1 MFSNG
6 ALCPF
11 AQRFPLALC
20 PQQPPAQPNPQ
31 SAHSK
36 PKREQERVPCLSI
49 GCEIGFVILHRHVRF
64 RHQLPYSLI
73 GKNQR
78 SHPGEPARK

>member
-11 AQRFPLALC
+11 AQRFPLALR
-20 PQQPPAQPNPQ
+20 PQQPPGQPNPQ
-31 SAHSK
+31 TAHTG
-36 PKREQERVPCLSI
+36 PKRGQEWVPCLSI
-49 GCEIGFVILHRHVRF
+49 GYEIGFVILHRHVSF
-64 RHQLPYSLI
+64 RRQLPYSLI

-78 SHPGEPARK
+78 SQPGEPVRK